1 MGFRL
6 VFERDG
12 QQHERPLPGT
22 SFRIGRELD
31 NDLVIPDDS
40 VSRHHAR
47 LDWKPPH
54 WQVVDT
60 HSTNRVRVND
70 LIIPAGEDGAT
81 VLEDGDGV
89 VLGGFAFVLRRDEPD
104 RLVLGDD
111 EKPGETTG
119 TFAVR
124 DFAGLLDVPAE
135 REQLTH
141 EAREVVR
148 RAKRVVEVVA
158 AAGRRIGGAR
168 PLEEILQSIV
178 DLVFET
184 TTAERA
190 ALLLWEE
197 PVAQLVPRILR
208 GRRGA
213 TPEPFRVSRTVVQRA
228 YDERCTVLLGPEV
241 SPTKTMLGMGLRSA
255 VAVPLW
261 KEDGVIGVVYADAPQ
276 VAAFDPFSLDLLS
289 ALANYA
295 AIAIEQARLL
305 DRVRR
310 EERDKERL
318 QRYHPRAV
326 VDHILAASGS
336 SKDLGLKPQEAEVTV
351 LFCDMVDFTATAERL
366 APQEV
371 MLLLNRYFSHM
382 TEVIFEHEG
391 TLDKYIG
398 DCIMAVFGAPLA
410 QPDHAARAARA
421 ALGLRQVTRRL
432 MSSGPGGGMEFRIGI
447 SSGRVVSGDLGHAMR
462 RDWTV
467 LGATVNLA
475 ARMQSSVAK
484 PGQIVLTE
492 ATRRGLG
499 NEFEVRSLDVA
510 LRPKGISGDIRAFE
524 LIGARG

>member
-6 VFERDG
+6 VFERDS
-12 QQHERPLPGT
+12 QQHERPLEGT

-31 NDLVIPDDS
+31 NDLVIRDDS

-47 LDWKPPH
+47 LEWKPPH
-54 WQVVDT
+54 WQIVDLQ
-60 HSTNRVRVND
+60 STNRVRVND
-70 LIIPAGEDGAT
+70 LIIPAGEEGAT
-81 VLEDGDGV
+81 PLEDGDGV
-89 VLGGFAFVLRRDEPD
+89 VLGAFAFVLRRDEAR
-104 RLVLGDD
+104 RLVLGDSD
-111 EKPGETTG
+111 RPGETTG

-124 DFAGLLDVPAE
+124 DFSGLLDVPVA
-135 REQLTH
+135 REPLPH
-141 EAREVVR
+141 EAREVLR

-184 TTAERA
+184 TSAERA

-208 GRRGA
+208 ARGGGQ
-213 TPEPFRVSRTVVQRA
+213 PDQFRVSRTVVQRA
-228 YDERCTVLLGPEV
+228 YDERCTVLLGPQV
-241 SPTKTMLGMGLRSA
+241 SATKTMLGMGLHSA

-261 KEDGVIGVVYADAPQ
+261 KEDGVIGVVYADAPLA
-276 VAAFDPFSLDLLS
+276 AAFDPFSLDLLS

-295 AIAIEQARLL
+295 AIAIEQARLV

-318 QRYHPRAV
+318 QRYHSRAV
-326 VDHILAASGS
+326 VDQILAASGS
-336 SKDLGLKPQEAEVTV
+336 SKELGLAPQEADATV
-351 LFCDMVDFTATAERL
+351 LFCDMVDFTATSERL
-366 APQEV
+366 SPPEV

-410 QPDHAARAARA
+410 QPDHASRAARA
-421 ALGLRQVTRRL
+421 ALGLRQVAERL
-432 MSSGPGGGMEFRIGI
+432 MGSGLGGGMQFRIGI
-447 SSGRVVSGDLGHAMR
+447 GSGRVVAGDLGHAMR

-475 ARMQSSVAK
+475 ARMQSSVAR
-484 PGQIVLTE
+484 PGQIVMTE
-492 ATRRGLG
+492 ATRLALG
-499 NEFEVRSLDVA
+499 DEFEVRQVDMS
-510 LRPKGISGDIRAFE
+510 LRPKGISGEIQAFE
-524 LIGARG
+524 LIAARR